1 MFQLKMTAKHTV
13 SPGVSPTKDLRFA
26 LVTAVAFFCVNLFF
40 ALRHVM
46 WRDEWMPL
54 TVARFTSGYG
64 EFFEHIQYI
73 GRHAFFSLCWLL
85 EGADGSLGLFKVFI
99 VLVSSVGVFVLCR
112 YSPLS
117 RAQKVL
123 FAFGY
128 YPLYEYGTILRDYSV
143 IGALSTVC
151 CALFNSAR
159 WRPLEFSIAIAF
171 LMQTN
176 PFGLALACALGATF
190 VFDSW
195 QKGRLSPEAL
205 GNYSATV
212 GGLLVV
218 CSFFAALKIMIPPPD
233 MAEIVLGQPLRQDS
247 HFVRLLESL
256 PFPLRGWLPVP
267 LFGTWNSQFLDPWP
281 WTQILLTFG
290 LTAVI
295 IVILWPNKKALF
307 LFSIGMLGLGAV
319 LCHLPWTALRYHGP
333 YFLLLVFAYWTLR
346 STPQA
351 EKTNVVA
358 AGLVAW
364 LRLHASAFMTGLL
377 TVHVLVSAM
386 FLLQEQ
392 VVPFSGSKEAAEI
405 IRKNVPANTP
415 IIGDPDYLMISL
427 AGYLGREVYIASRE
441 EMGSFTKVDRRRRA
455 TMLPP
460 DELARVVGAQAQKHG
475 GDLVLVTG
483 YEISMPPEM
492 GRQLGAARSITG
504 ENYFV
509 YLVKAPVGAK

>member
-1 MFQLKMTAKHTV
+1 MTTTHTT
-13 SPGVSPTKDLRFA
+13 SARTTSRGVSPSKDLRFA
-26 LVTAVAFFCVNLFF
+26 LATAAAFFCVNLFF

-85 EGADGSLGLFKVFI
+85 EGADGSLSLFKLFI
-99 VLVSSVGVFVLCR
+99 VLVSSVGVFVLCC

-117 RAQKVL
+117 RLQKVL

-143 IGALSTVC
+143 IGALSIIC
-151 CALFNSAR
+151 CALLNSAR
-159 WRPLEFSIAIAF
+159 WRPLAFSIAVAL

-195 QKGRLSPEAL
+195 QKERLGPELL
-205 GNYSATV
+205 GNLPAIS
-212 GGLLVV
+212 GGVLVV
-218 CSFFAALKIMIPPPD
+218 CSFFAALITMIPPPEV
-233 MAEIVLGQPLRQDS
+233 AEVILGQPLRQDS
-247 HFVRLLESL
+247 HFVRLIESL
-256 PFPLRGWLPVP
+256 PFPIRGWLPIP
-267 LFGTWNSQFLDPWP
+267 MFGMWNSQILDPWP
-281 WTQILLTFG
+281 SLQIFLTFG
-290 LTAVI
+290 FIAV
-295 IVILWPNKKALF
+295 VVAILWRSKTALF
-307 LFSIGMLGLGAV
+307 LFVIGMLGLGAV

-346 STPQA
+346 SAP
-351 EKTNVVA
+351 ERGRDVA
-358 AGLVAW
+358 PEAAPARW
-364 LRLHASAFMTGLL
+364 LRRRASAIMTGLL
-377 TVHVLVSAM
+377 TVHVVVSAM

-392 VVPFSGSKEAAEI
+392 VIPFSGSRDAAEI
-405 IRKNVPANTP
+405 IRKSAPQDAP

-427 AGYLGREVYIASRE
+427 SGYLGREVFVASRKE
-441 EMGSFTKVDRRRRA
+441 YGSFIKADKKRRWVVLSPEELSQVVSDQLQQHRR
-455 TMLPP
+455 
-460 DELARVVGAQAQKHG
+460 
-475 GDLVLVTG
+475 DLVLVTG
-483 YEISMPPEM
+483 YEIGMPPQM
-492 GRQLGAARSITG
+492 GKLLGATRGVTG

-509 YLVKAPVGAK
+509 YLVKAPIAAP

>member
-1 MFQLKMTAKHTV
+1 MTAKNTNSPAV
-13 SPGVSPTKDLRFA
+13 SPAKDLRFA
-26 LVTAVAFFCVNLFF
+26 LVTAAAFFCVNLFF

-54 TVARFTSGYG
+54 TVARFTSGYS
-64 EFFEHIQYI
+64 EFFEHIKYI
-73 GRHAFFSLCWLL
+73 GRLAFFSLCWLL

-99 VLVSSVGVFVLCR
+99 VFASSVGVFVLCR

-117 RAQKVL
+117 KWQKVL

-143 IGALSTVC
+143 IGALSITC
-151 CALFNSAR
+151 CALLNSAR
-159 WRPLEFSIAIAF
+159 WRPLAFSIVIA
-171 LMQTN
+171 LLLQTN

-190 VFDSW
+190 VFDAW
-195 QKGRLSPEAL
+195 QKGRLGPELL
-205 GNYSATV
+205 GNYPAIG

-218 CSFFAALKIMIPPPD
+218 CSFFAALKTMIPPPD
-233 MAEIVLGQPLRQDS
+233 VAEIVLGQPLRQDS

-256 PFPLRGWLPVP
+256 PFPVRGWLPVP

-281 WTQILLTFG
+281 WTQIFLTFG
-290 LTAVI
+290 LTAGI
-295 IVILWPNKKALF
+295 ILILWPNKKALF

-346 STPQA
+346 STPS
-351 EKTNVVA
+351 EGKTGFA
-358 AGLVAW
+358 ATGLVAW
-364 LRLHASAFMTGLL
+364 LRSHASALMTGLL
-377 TVHVLVSAM
+377 TVHVVVAAM

-405 IRKNVPANTP
+405 ILKNAPANAP

-475 GDLVLVTG
+475 RDLVLVTG
-483 YEISMPPEM
+483 YEIGMPPEM
-492 GRQLGAARSITG
+492 GKPLGATRSVTG

-509 YLVKAPVGAK
+509 YLVKAPFRAK

>member
-1 MFQLKMTAKHTV
+1 MTTTSTISH
-13 SPGVSPTKDLRFA
+13 SDSSTKDLRFA
-26 LVTAVAFFCVNLFF
+26 LATAFAFFCVNLFF
-40 ALRHVM
+40 ALRHVL

-85 EGADGSLGLFKVFI
+85 EGADESLGLFKSFI

-112 YSPLS
+112 YSSLS
-117 RAQKVL
+117 RWQKVL

-143 IGALSTVC
+143 IGALSIVC
-151 CALFNSAR
+151 CALLNSAR
-159 WRPLEFSIAIAF
+159 WRPLAFSIAVAL

-195 QKGRLSPEAL
+195 QKERLGPEVL
-205 GNYSATV
+205 GNYSAIG
-212 GGLLVV
+212 GGLMVV
-218 CSFFAALKIMIPPPD
+218 SSFFAALKTMIPPPD
-233 MAEIVLGQPLRQDS
+233 VAEIVLGQPLRQDS
-247 HFVRLLESL
+247 HLVRLLESL
-256 PFPLRGWLPVP
+256 PFPVRGWLPVP
-267 LFGTWNSQFLDPWP
+267 MFGTWNSQILDPWP
-281 WTQILLTFG
+281 WAQMFLTFG
-290 LTAVI
+290 LIAAIV
-295 IVILWPNKKALF
+295 VILWPSKKALF

-333 YFLLLVFAYWTLR
+333 YFLLLVFAYWTLQ
-346 STPQA
+346 STPQ
-351 EKTNVVA
+351 ERKSDLG
-358 AGLVAW
+358 AGPVAW
-364 LRLHASAFMTGLL
+364 LRCHASALMTGML
-377 TVHVLVSAM
+377 TVHVVVSAM

-392 VVPFSGSKEAAEI
+392 VIPFSGSKDAAEI
-405 IRKNVPANTP
+405 IRKSAPANAP

-455 TMLPP
+455 TILSP
-460 DELARVVGAQAQKHG
+460 DELGRVVSAQALKHG
-475 GDLVLVTG
+475 CDLVLVTG
-483 YEISMPPEM
+483 YEISMPPEV
-492 GRQLGAARSITG
+492 GRLLGATRSITG

-509 YLVKAPVGAK
+509 YLVKATGTAP

>member
-1 MFQLKMTAKHTV
+1 MTKKNTI
-13 SPGVSPTKDLRFA
+13 SPGNSPTKDVRFA
-26 LVTAVAFFCVNLFF
+26 LVTAAAFFCVNLFF

-73 GRHAFFSLCWLL
+73 GRHAFFSLFWLL
-85 EGADGSLGLFKVFI
+85 EGADGSLSLFKVFI

-143 IGALSTVC
+143 IGALSIVC
-151 CALFNSAR
+151 CALLNSAR
-159 WRPLEFSIAIAF
+159 WRPLGFSIAIAF
-171 LMQTN
+171 LLQTN

-195 QKGRLSPEAL
+195 QKARLGPEVL
-205 GNYSATV
+205 GNYSAIG
-212 GGLLVV
+212 GGLLVA

-233 MAEIVLGQPLRQDS
+233 VAEIVLGQPLRQDS
-247 HFVRLLESL
+247 HLVRLLESL
-256 PFPLRGWLPVP
+256 PFPVRGWLPVP
-267 LFGTWNSQFLDPWP
+267 MFGTWNSQILDPWP
-281 WTQILLTFG
+281 WTQIFLTFA
-290 LTAVI
+290 LITAI
-295 IVILWPNKKALF
+295 IIILWPNKKALF

-319 LCHLPWTALRYHGP
+319 LCHLPWTALRYHGS

-346 STPQA
+346 SAPPE
-351 EKTNVVA
+351 EKTDLA
-358 AGLVAW
+358 ARGPVFW
-364 LRLHASAFMTGLL
+364 LRCHASAFMTGLL
-377 TVHVLVSAM
+377 TIHVVVSVM

-392 VVPFSGSKEAAEI
+392 VIPFSGSKEAAEI
-405 IRKNVPANTP
+405 IRRNAPADAP

-455 TMLPP
+455 TILPP

-475 GDLVLVTG
+475 RDLVLVTG
-483 YEISMPPEM
+483 YEIGMPPEM
-492 GRQLGAARSITG
+492 GRLLGATRSITG

-509 YLVKAPVGAK
+509 YLVKVTVTTP